1 MDGHIYREEGHI
13 ITRAERMN
21 EFGSVAVEFGSV
33 SDGGGGGGGAGGGG
47 GRGGRGGGRGVA
59 IIPKVDSLFKTA
71 FIISPARKHAR
82 HGG

>member
-33 SDGGGGGGGAGGGG
+33 ADGGGGGGGGRGRRGGGG
-47 GRGGRGGGRGVA
+47 GGFA

-71 FIISPARKHAR
+71 FIIFPARKHKR
-82 HGG
+82 GG